1 MTGQSKGKILNVN
14 TILNLRSDGSGL
26 IGGSKDERFTVTY
39 DTIVLT
45 DFEFWAQHESEL
57 DQWCQDHGVERTGM
71 LIAPVTRATEL
82 MFELRWR

>member
-1 MTGQSKGKILNVN
+1 MTGETDTMIRNVN
-14 TILNLRSDGSGL
+14 AVFRIRSGGTGMT
-26 IGGSKDERFTVTY
+26 GGSKGERFTVTY

-57 DQWCQDHGVERTGM
+57 DQWCQDHGVQRTGM

>member
-1 MTGQSKGKILNVN
+1 MTGQSKGQ
-14 TILNLRSDGSGL
+14 
-26 IGGSKDERFTVTY
+26 RFAVMY

-45 DFEFWAQHESEL
+45 DFEFWSQHELEL

>member
-1 MTGQSKGKILNVN
+1 MT
-14 TILNLRSDGSGL
+14 
-26 IGGSKDERFTVTY
+26 GGSKGERFTVTY

-57 DQWCQDHGVERTGM
+57 DQWCQDYGVRRTGM
-71 LIAPVTRATEL
+71 LIAPVTPALEL